1 MSEENI
7 INEEEHNAS
16 TNIITKD
23 LKELINTEDT
33 ENVEDQKYQKENNK
47 KIKTDRIDN
56 QLKYINIYD
65 NNHYISNV
73 TVNTTSSENDIDSFL
88 EKERK
93 TNQNEPW
100 NKLNKTDKLSKLK
113 AFSQFFIE
121 SEEMNIEYEDKLYKF
136 LKMNLENKKIQKV
149 KDIGYDKDN
158 GIISEIYGLKLLK
171 EVGRFYLSKPGDPH
185 VSTSKNLAPK
195 KKKSIKNTLKV
206 SPINK

>member
-7 INEEEHNAS
+7 INTEENNTS
-16 TNIITKD
+16 SNIITKD
-23 LKELINTEDT
+23 LKELKNIEDT
-33 ENVEDQKYQKENNK
+33 DETEEKKDQNENNK

-73 TVNTTSSENDIDSFL
+73 SVNTTSSEYDIDSFL

-113 AFSQFFIE
+113 AFSQLFIE

-149 KDIGYDKDN
+149 KDIGYDKEN
-158 GIISEIYGLKLLK
+158 GTISEIYGLKLLK
-171 EVGRFYLSKPGDPH
+171 EVGRFYLSKPGDQH

-195 KKKSIKNTLKV
+195 KQKSQKNTLKN

>member
-1 MSEENI
+1 MSEENN
-7 INEEEHNAS
+7 INVDEHNGA

-23 LKELINTEDT
+23 LKELKNIEEIENTEDQK
-33 ENVEDQKYQKENNK
+33 DQKDNNK
-47 KIKTDRIDN
+47 KSKTDRIDN

-65 NNHYISNV
+65 TNHYISNV
-73 TVNTTSSENDIDSFL
+73 SVNTTSSENDIDSFL

-121 SEEMNIEYEDKLYKF
+121 SEEINTDYEDKLYKF

-149 KDIGYDKDN
+149 KDLEYDKEN

-171 EVGRFYLSKPGDPH
+171 EVGRFYLSKPGDQH

-195 KKKSIKNTLKV
+195 KKKSIKNTLKN
-206 SPINK
+206 SPTNK

>member
-1 MSEENI
+1 MSEENN
-7 INEEEHNAS
+7 INVDEQNSS

-23 LKELINTEDT
+23 LKELKNIEEIENTEH
-33 ENVEDQKYQKENNK
+33 QKDNNNK
-47 KIKTDRIDN
+47 KNKTDRIDN

-65 NNHYISNV
+65 TNHYISNV
-73 TVNTTSSENDIDSFL
+73 SVNTTSSENDIDSFL

-121 SEEMNIEYEDKLYKF
+121 SEEINTDYEDKLYKF
-136 LKMNLENKKIQKV
+136 LKMNLDNKKIQKV
-149 KDIGYDKDN
+149 KDLVYDKEN

-171 EVGRFYLSKPGDPH
+171 EVGRFYLSKPGDQH
-185 VSTSKNLAPK
+185 VSTSKNLAPT
-195 KKKSIKNTLKV
+195 KKKSIKNTLKI
-206 SPINK
+206 SPTNK